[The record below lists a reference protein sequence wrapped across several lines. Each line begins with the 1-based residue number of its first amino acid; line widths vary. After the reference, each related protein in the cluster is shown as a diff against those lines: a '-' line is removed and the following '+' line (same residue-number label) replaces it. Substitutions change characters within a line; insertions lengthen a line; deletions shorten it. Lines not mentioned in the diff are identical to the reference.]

1 MKMSQDVKILSEVLL
16 NIFLNKIYTGNQ
28 SELTLQQYYVMEL
41 PTQILQNR
49 KWSVFFVDMESM
61 QPTLELFE
69 CLGLDSSQDVTGI
82 FDAMTATFQKH
93 NLSSLLQ
100 KLIFLSCWSLS
111 KQWAQVRLFFFSP
124 RRSRMGGVNMV
135 LQSLFRVCSE
145 RRLKN
150 VYITSWRITN
160 ASLSSV
166 QKLI

>member
-1 MKMSQDVKILSEVLL
+1 
-16 NIFLNKIYTGNQ
+16 
-28 SELTLQQYYVMEL
+28 MEL

-135 LQSLFRVCSE
+135 L
-145 RRLKN
+145 
-150 VYITSWRITN
+150 
-160 ASLSSV
+160 
-166 QKLI
+166 